1 MLSNHRCLQPM
12 LLHGGALT
20 IAPCLY
26 LGTLVIATDSATAS
40 SATLQPSNTPLF
52 QPTKLQTAPP
62 KTRTKTLAS
71 SIDLF
76 ATSKETALPDQTPAS
91 LPPPVELSSAGA
103 DLPEQYNQSK
113 STEQDLLS
121 VNDEQVFPNP
131 DTLLLSPEPTLAQVR
146 PGADSD
152 DWQFVIQPY
161 VFVPFEVDSDITV
174 DGLTASASVG
184 LGDILN
190 LDDVFSGALRL
201 EARAPQYGFFVD
213 LEHIYV
219 RDGSTLFDIPL
230 PFAAD
235 LAVPTPANTS
245 LDVDVTATSRITTL
259 NLGGYYRLVDEY
271 LGKTS
276 TNEPTYPRLL
286 FDPFAGV
293 RVSFLSGSL
302 DFEVD
307 LGSSQLLE
315 RSLDESVTLFKPL
328 LGGQL
333 SLELSDQWGLGLRGD
348 ISGFDID
355 GNDVFAWSV
364 LASARYGFS
373 PNVALQLAYQYK
385 ESNYNFG
392 EGSSEFGIDQS
403 QHGIWA
409 GLDFAF

>member
-1 MLSNHRCLQPM
+1 MLTL
-12 LLHGGALT
+12 
-20 IAPCLY
+20 IAAP
-26 LGTLVIATDSATAS
+26 ATAS
-40 SATLQPSNTPLF
+40 SSALQYWHTPLF
-52 QPTKLQTAPP
+52 QPIKRQATS
-62 KTRTKTLAS
+62 TKTQTKTSAS
-71 SIDLF
+71 SIELF
-76 ATSKETALPDQTPAS
+76 SAAAETTFPQQPVSS
-91 LPPPVELSSAGA
+91 LPQSVDLSISDVPNPHHRPKSIAQNLLPVDNEQTVPSLN
-103 DLPEQYNQSK
+103 DLPLGPS
-113 STEQDLLS
+113 
-121 VNDEQVFPNP
+121 
-131 DTLLLSPEPTLAQVR
+131 PTLAQVR

-219 RDGSTLFDIPL
+219 RDGSTLIDIPL

-235 LAVPTPANTS
+235 LAVPTPANTN

-307 LGSSQLLE
+307 LGNSQLLE
-315 RSLDESVTLFKPL
+315 RSLEESVTLFKPL

-392 EGSSEFGIDQS
+392 EGSNEFGIDQS